1 MIYKYLFKNI
11 WSFAE
16 ETEVSFM
23 LNRHTPEIDSAFTT
37 PRGVRLSKLM
47 AVRGANGAGKTNAL
61 KVLSFLGWFV
71 ARSFTDRDALAII
84 SNHFFS
90 DEADSELEVDFEHN
104 GTLYR
109 YRLIA
114 DDERVAHESL
124 HRKTRTAF
132 NYLFHR
138 DLTASDDYTIRQKG
152 FGFPQAQAKRVHPNT
167 SIISTAAQYG
177 VPSALEVTGY
187 FQRISTNIAHIKDAD
202 NLFDTAHF
210 FHRHPKLLRKMAKF
224 MSQVDLGLSN
234 VMTTMELFHIRENGT
249 SETFPFGVHRKGHK
263 EITLPLW
270 KESEGTK
277 TMFTLLR
284 NILPALKSGG
294 VVVLDELDAGLHP
307 DMVMAMLGL
316 FTDTESNPHN
326 AQIIFTSYVP
336 DVMDSLLKEQILL
349 VEKEPD
355 GGYSEAWR
363 LDDIQGIRRDENYY
377 GKYRAGAY
385 GATPNI

>member
-1 MIYKYLFKNI
+1 
-11 WSFAE
+11 
-16 ETEVSFM
+16 
-23 LNRHTPEIDSAFTT
+23 
-37 PRGVRLSKLM
+37 M
-47 AVRGANGAGKTNAL
+47 AVQGANGAGKTNAL

-71 ARSFTDRDALAII
+71 ARSFAGDRRAPTTIH
-84 SNHFFS
+84 NHFFS
-90 DEADSELEVDFEHN
+90 NEADSELEMDFEHN
-104 GTLYR
+104 GALYR
-109 YRLIA
+109 YKLIA
-114 DDERVAHESL
+114 DSKRVAHESL

-138 DLTASDDYTIRQKG
+138 DLTASGNYTIRQKS
-152 FGFPQAQAKRVHPNT
+152 FDFPQAQAKRVRSNA
-167 SIISTAAQYG
+167 SIISMAAQYN
-177 VPSALEVTGY
+177 VPNALEVAGY
-187 FQRISTNIAHIKDAD
+187 FERISTNIDPVKYAGDMLDAAD
-202 NLFDTAHF
+202 F
-210 FHRHPKLLRKMAKF
+210 FHRYPKLRKKMGTF

-234 VMTTMELFHIRENGT
+234 VVTKMEAFHIRESDN
-249 SETFPFGVHRKGHK
+249 SEAIPFGVHRKGRK
-263 EITLPLW
+263 QIMLPLW
-270 KESEGTK
+270 RESEGTK
-277 TMFTLLR
+277 TMFTLLQ
-284 NILPALKSGG
+284 NILPALQSGG

-307 DMVMAMLGL
+307 DMVMAILGL